1 MILPQNF
8 CEAFRLVPRLNACW
22 GVRKDRHRCEIESPA
37 ARDAELWPN
46 LAPGCKITGNRVQK
60 SSRAAVLVSLGP
72 AASRDFSQR
81 PKRLMTQ
88 RLQNLSIRAAVATAL
103 PAFLL
108 CLSACSTKIAET
120 APNLA
125 IPVTVAKA
133 VQKTVPI
140 NLTAIGTAEAF
151 STVSIKSQVNAILEQ
166 VHFKQGDFVRKG
178 DLLFTLD
185 ARPFQSALAQ
195 SEANLARDQA
205 QAELNQV
212 QSVRY
217 QKLYDAGVAPKEQF
231 DQVKATADSQ
241 EALVHADEAA
251 VQSSKLQ
258 LQYCTIYS
266 PTDGRTGAL
275 QVYPGNLVKENDV
288 PILVVINQISP
299 IFMDFS
305 VPEQYLGVVKKYMS
319 GGRLQIEAT
328 PYGETTSEVGYL
340 TFVDNNVDNTT
351 GTLKLKGTFPND
363 DHRLWPGQFS
373 VVSLR
378 LAEEEKAIVVPAQ
391 AVQTGQSG
399 DFIFVVKADQTVE
412 SQPVK
417 VARQLEGESVISSGI
432 APGDTVVT
440 DGQLRLI
447 PGIKVQVK
455 AAGTGS

>member
-1 MILPQNF
+1 MMRRKTNF
-8 CEAFRLVPRLNACW
+8 
-22 GVRKDRHRCEIESPA
+22 
-37 ARDAELWPN
+37 
-46 LAPGCKITGNRVQK
+46 T
-60 SSRAAVLVSLGP
+60 RAVV
-72 AASRDFSQR
+72 
-81 PKRLMTQ
+81 T
-88 RLQNLSIRAAVATAL
+88 VAL
-103 PAFLL
+103 PVALL
-108 CLSACSTKIAET
+108 WLSACSTKSAET

-125 IPVTVAKA
+125 VPVTVAKA

-140 NLTAIGTAEAF
+140 NLTAIGTAEAY

-166 VHFKQGDFVRKG
+166 VHFKQGDFVKKG

-212 QSVRY
+212 QSARY

-231 DQVKATADSQ
+231 DQMKATADSQ
-241 EALVHADEAA
+241 EALVHADQAA

-319 GGRLQIEAT
+319 SGRLQIEAT
-328 PYGETTSEVGYL
+328 PYGETASEVGYL

-351 GTLKLKGTFPND
+351 GTIKLKGAFPND

-378 LAEEEKAIVVPAQ
+378 LAEQEKAIVVPST
-391 AVQTGQSG
+391 AVQTGQTG

-412 SQPVK
+412 SHPVK

-455 AAGTGS
+455 APSAGS